1 MTGMTTFDV
10 TPRASRRTVA
20 PSPRLAASVAALW
33 LLVGCASAPSPSP
46 APGPAPAPATAAAA
60 GTTNTP
66 LEAELREIVAAL
78 PGRYAGP
85 ASGGTIY
92 HKIVRIDAPQFGG
105 DTVFYHQISRDGFD
119 SAAPFQQKVY
129 VFDRSPA
136 RSGNVMRSYVFFPK
150 QGYANFEQDA
160 AALKSVQPGM
170 LMNFPLECALRWSRG
185 EAPGQ
190 FYARVRRGQ
199 CSFDGVA
206 FKQRI
211 TPEMTYVLERD
222 AFSIEDILYGE
233 NGQPLFPSAGLLR
246 APRVTR

>member
-1 MTGMTTFDV
+1 MK
-10 TPRASRRTVA
+10 PIWAISRVA
-20 PSPRLAASVAALW
+20 WPLRL
-33 LLVGCASAPSPSP
+33 PERQM
-46 APGPAPAPATAAAA
+46 ATIGAAAA

-119 SAAPFQQKVY
+119 STAPTQQKIY
-129 VFDRSPA
+129 VFDRSPQRA
-136 RSGNVMRSYVFFPK
+136 FNVMRSYVFLPK

-170 LMNFPLECALRWSRG
+170 LIKVLGPSGNFTPLPRA
-185 EAPGQ
+185 GQ
-190 FYARVRRGQ
+190 RRHLVLLGGG
-199 CSFDGVA
+199 SG
-206 FKQRI
+206 I
-211 TPEMTYVLERD
+211 TPLMSIAETVLQ
-222 AFSIEDILYGE
+222 IG
-233 NGQPLFPSAGLLR
+233 R
-246 APRVTR
+246 AHV